1 MILSVSR
8 RTDIPAFFP
17 EWFMERVREGFVL
30 SRNPMNHAQVSRIS
44 LSPEVIDCVVF
55 WTKNPA
61 PLMPYLD
68 EIGARFPFYF
78 QFTLNAYGPDAEP
91 NVPPLG
97 RRLETLRALA
107 GKIGRERIVWRYD
120 PVVLSPT
127 YDEAW
132 HIETFGRL
140 AREIA
145 PCAGQCVFS
154 FLDVYPKIAKGLRAM
169 EGRVCEEAEM
179 DALAKA
185 FGKAARENGLP
196 IAACAEAGDYSAYG
210 VERGRCVDPE
220 LIGRLTGRE
229 IRAAKDK
236 NQRPECGCAESV
248 DVGAYNTCRH
258 GCRYCYANFSAE
270 STAARVARHDDASPL
285 LVGRP
290 EPGDKVTERTAKAR
304 KGNRENPAQGVLFP

>member
-17 EWFMERVREGFVL
+17 EWFMGRVREGFVL

-44 LSPEVIDCVVF
+44 LSPEAIDCIVF
-55 WTKNPA
+55 WTKNLA

-78 QFTLNAYGPDAEP
+78 QFTLNAYGRDAEP

-97 RRLETLRALA
+97 ERLATLRALA

-120 PVVLSPT
+120 PVVMSPT

-145 PCAGQCVFS
+145 PYVVRCVFS
-154 FLDVYPKIAKGLRAM
+154 FLDFYPKIAKGLRAM
-169 EGRVCEEAEM
+169 EGRVCGEAEM
-179 DALAKA
+179 HALAKA
-185 FGKAARENGLP
+185 FAASAKKYGLP
-196 IAACAEAGDYSAYG
+196 ISACAEALDFSAYG

-229 IRAAKDK
+229 IRAAKDR
-236 NQRPECGCAESV
+236 NQRPECGCAASV

-258 GCRYCYANFSAE
+258 GCRYCYANHSPKSTE
-270 STAARVARHDDASPL
+270 SRVALHDETSPL
-285 LVGRP
+285 LVGHLADG
-290 EPGDKVTERTAKAR
+290 ESVKERTA
-304 KGNRENPAQGVLFP
+304 P